1 MITSVLLGDVASSG
15 SVGSRA
21 DGRVDFEDLSAWS
34 LGYWTIRPATMTTA
48 DGYRRKYDIGPTLD
62 GTPYS
67 LPMADGI
74 INFEDLMIMA
84 LMYGTNGTIPLPKT
98 VNNGSAYLTLETGG
112 ASQDGTTIQAILHGT
127 VTDLHGLAI
136 RLPGVAD
143 RLIGI
148 LPGMLLNSLTPAP
161 IMFSRSV
168 GQDVEV
174 HIATGAGHAIPA
186 NGELFTVRL
195 RSPGPITLELNDA
208 RDGSNSSVVTTGLDG
223 GGTER
228 PTPFALEQNYPNP
241 FNPSTTISYT
251 LPATTQVVIRIFNVL
266 GAEVATLVEGQQ
278 SAGVHHAVFD
288 ASGLPS
294 GVYLCRMQAGDFTAS
309 RKLLLMR

>member
-1 MITSVLLGDVASSG
+1 
-15 SVGSRA
+15 
-21 DGRVDFEDLSAWS
+21 VDFEDLSAWS

-174 HIATGAGHAIPA
+174 PREPDT
-186 NGELFTVRL
+186 
-195 RSPGPITLELNDA
+195 RSLPMA
-208 RDGSNSSVVTTGLDG
+208 SS
-223 GGTER
+223 
-228 PTPFALEQNYPNP
+228 
-241 FNPSTTISYT
+241 
-251 LPATTQVVIRIFNVL
+251 
-266 GAEVATLVEGQQ
+266 
-278 SAGVHHAVFD
+278 
-288 ASGLPS
+288 
-294 GVYLCRMQAGDFTAS
+294 S
-309 RKLLLMR
+309 RCV

>member
-1 MITSVLLGDVASSG
+1 
-15 SVGSRA
+15 
-21 DGRVDFEDLSAWS
+21 
-34 LGYWTIRPATMTTA
+34 
-48 DGYRRKYDIGPTLD
+48 
-62 GTPYS
+62 
-67 LPMADGI
+67 
-74 INFEDLMIMA
+74 
-84 LMYGTNGTIPLPKT
+84 
-98 VNNGSAYLTLETGG
+98 
-112 ASQDGTTIQAILHGT
+112 
-127 VTDLHGLAI
+127 
-136 RLPGVAD
+136 
-143 RLIGI
+143 
-148 LPGMLLNSLTPAP
+148 
-161 IMFSRSV
+161 
-168 GQDVEV
+168 
-174 HIATGAGHAIPA
+174 
-186 NGELFTVRL
+186 
-195 RSPGPITLELNDA
+195 
-208 RDGSNSSVVTTGLDG
+208 VVTTGLDG